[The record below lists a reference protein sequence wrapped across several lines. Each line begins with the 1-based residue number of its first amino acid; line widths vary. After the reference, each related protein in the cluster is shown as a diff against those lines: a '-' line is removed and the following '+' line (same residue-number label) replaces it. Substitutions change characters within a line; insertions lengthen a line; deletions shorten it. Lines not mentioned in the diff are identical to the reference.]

1 MTRLAMFLVLL
12 AVFRMAV
19 VDLSEWLDASGI
31 QKA

>member
-19 VDLSEWLDASGI
+19 AGCLRLLDASGI

>member
-1 MTRLAMFLVLL
+1 MTHLAMFLVLL

-19 VDLSEWLDASGI
+19 VGLSELLDASGI